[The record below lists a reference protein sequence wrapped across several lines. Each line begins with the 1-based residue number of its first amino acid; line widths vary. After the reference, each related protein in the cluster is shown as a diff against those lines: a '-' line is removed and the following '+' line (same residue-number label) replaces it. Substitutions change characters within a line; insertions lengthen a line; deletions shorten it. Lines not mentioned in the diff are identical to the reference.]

1 MALFMHD
8 IINSADTWRNKMF
21 KNSLYRKIMFII
33 SISCLILLII
43 IAAKMGIFS
52 ILNMCNLFGI
62 IKKIISNTYFSSII
76 CSVLSVVLIY
86 IIQVQYSKKMLKK
99 DFRCNEII
107 QDIFSGI
114 ENYCELMDRI
124 PEPTKRKDNE
134 DFFEKRKQDSLMYYQ
149 FYKKNKIDIDLIT
162 ISFSDTNN
170 DILIDSL
177 QSCFFLNLNFKL
189 LNIVNNI
196 KNRLPN
202 LQDGYPEI
210 EKAYEEFIAEGKEES
225 LITLGNKLPYYLIDL
240 RFMVIY
246 WKELLDYLNYDPTY
260 IKLFVQTYNSKYNIV
275 EDIKQPKEVLY
286 AKNREIDKV
295 VRKAIRINKIKQ
307 FWNK

>member
-1 MALFMHD
+1 MCGG
-8 IINSADTWRNKMF
+8 IKVF
-21 KNSLYRKIMFII
+21 KKSLYRKVMFII
-33 SISCLILLII
+33 TISCLILLII

-52 ILNMCNLFGI
+52 DLNIYGLFSVIERI
-62 IKKIISNTYFSSII
+62 INNTYFSSIM
-76 CSVLSVVLIY
+76 CSIIAVVLIY

-107 QDIFSGI
+107 QEVFNGI
-114 ENYCELMDRI
+114 ENYCELIDKI
-124 PEPTKRKDNE
+124 PEPTKRKDSE
-134 DFFEKRKQDSLMYYQ
+134 DYFEKRKQDSLLYYQ
-149 FYKKNKIDIDLIT
+149 FYKDNKIDIDLIT
-162 ISFSDTNN
+162 MSLSGTNN

-202 LQDGYPEI
+202 LQDGYPEVKK
-210 EKAYEEFIAEGKEES
+210 EYEEYTTKGEEDA
-225 LITLGNKLPYYLIDL
+225 LIKFANKLPHYLIDL

-246 WKELLDYLNYDPTY
+246 WKELLDYLNYDSTY
-260 IKLFVQTYNSKYNIV
+260 IKLFIQTYNSKYNIV

-286 AKNREIDKV
+286 AKNREIDKI
-295 VRKAIRINKIKQ
+295 VRKTMRMYKIKH
-307 FWNK
+307 FWDK